1 MKMVLSK
8 MVQPA
13 VEALDNWGALAETPH
28 GKKTKQN
35 FLDSFDSFIQY
46 MDGKSFNQNV
56 DVVDYGQYSHIFCFE
71 LRSKH

>member
-1 MKMVLSK
+1 MF
-8 MVQPA
+8 QPA

-46 MDGKSFNQNV
+46 MDGKSCNQNV
-56 DVVDYGQYSHIFCFE
+56 GLHHMGITPTNCAYFVFNYDQQSI
-71 LRSKH
+71 L